1 MEIDCAQ
8 QVVITEIGRN
18 GFVDVENDKDLEEF
32 VIQNGYKDVDDFVNG
47 LIATRL
53 VTLDGG
59 KLKLLTYQCECVTF
73 GGKWYAADNHA
84 GRLTNWVSRELAKLQ
99 KGE

>member
-1 MEIDCAQ
+1 M
-8 QVVITEIGRN
+8 VISVIGRK

-32 VIQNGYKDVDDFVNG
+32 VISNGYKDIDDFVKG
-47 LIATRL
+47 LLSTRL
-53 VTLDGG
+53 VTLDGS
-59 KLKLLTYQCECVTF
+59 KLRLLTYQCECVTF
-73 GGKWYAADNHA
+73 GGKWYAADNNT